1 MSIENNNFDFSTN
14 YQLSTT
20 HSLTQREYKD
30 TQREDLNRRKITINN
45 QTGNIIDA
53 NIEFYP
59 AKATDVDGTPITAA
73 IMSEFHNVIEQAD
86 QNAKNSFN
94 MANEIAN
101 RAENYFGQVSTNLN
115 SISQKLDKI
124 VGGVYTLA
132 NSESIF
138 TISTGLASVKSI
150 VFSLVFNTAGN
161 VARTVSITSISG
173 GEVSCRLRSTYSGAI
188 EGIGNATTM
197 QANVHWQAIGN

>member
-59 AKATDVDGTPITAA
+59 AKDTDVDGTPITAA

-150 VFSLVFNTAGN
+150 VFSLVLNTAGN
-161 VARTVSITSISG
+161 VGRMVSITSISG

>member
-59 AKATDVDGTPITAA
+59 AKDTDVDGTPITAA
-73 IMSEFHNVIEQAD
+73 IMSEFHNVIVPDSSVYSSISEALMCSSILES
-86 QNAKNSFN
+86 N
-94 MANEIAN
+94 
-101 RAENYFGQVSTNLN
+101 NLN
-115 SISQKLDKI
+115 CSLVKI
-124 VGGVYTLA
+124 VGVPPP
-132 NSESIF
+132 
-138 TISTGLASVKSI
+138 
-150 VFSLVFNTAGN
+150 
-161 VARTVSITSISG
+161 
-173 GEVSCRLRSTYSGAI
+173 
-188 EGIGNATTM
+188 M
-197 QANVHWQAIGN
+197 

>member
-150 VFSLVFNTAGN
+150 VFSIVLNTAGN
-161 VARTVSITSISG
+161 VGRMVSITSISG

-197 QANVHWQAIGN
+197 QASVHWQAIGN